1 MIQLKK
7 KTCVGVASGNAF
19 KFAKLVYN
27 LLVICKQIKLVSF
40 FFFLI
45 TALFLAGFYSVIIS
59 KQATLFYSFSVK
71 ILDEYVE
78 SIYLFFL

>member
-1 MIQLKK
+1 MQTN
-7 KTCVGVASGNAF
+7 KTCV
-19 KFAKLVYN
+19 
-27 LLVICKQIKLVSF
+27 F